1 MNSLVSNDDNSTI
14 NRRPP
19 DGQSA
24 LFGRSALASRCE
36 RDRSRRPADRARGA
50 YAEPQCRLAAGH
62 PALYCFH
69 HTATKIKGKR
79 LGHACRPPSPARSL
93 NQIGADSRIPF
104 DSVGW
109 EIALEC
115 RPLAVLPC
123 KAFWHTAKNLTLG

>member
-1 MNSLVSNDDNSTI
+1 LLLRAQVA
-14 NRRPP
+14 R
-19 DGQSA
+19 
-24 LFGRSALASRCE
+24 ASRQQ
-36 RDRSRRPADRARGA
+36 SPADRARGA

-93 NQIGADSRIPF
+93 NQIGAESRIPF

-109 EIALEC
+109 EIALAAREVS
-115 RPLAVLPC
+115 RLKMIQLSAIYIS
-123 KAFWHTAKNLTLG
+123 